1 LDRRVLAAAALGL
14 AALMA
19 ACGKDSPK
27 PTATSATTTVPAPTT
42 SLPPTKPSS
51 TTVAPSTT
59 AAARPTTTVAAS
71 SPEGFA
77 RTLFDA
83 WKNGDRAAA
92 AKVAQPAAVDAIFA
106 RTWRAADGW
115 AFSEC
120 NGAAGSVICTWKQP
134 GGQQLLMRVQN
145 VTGGQPVTVLEVR
158 FQP

>member
-1 LDRRVLAAAALGL
+1 MAIAVLLP
-14 AALMA
+14 
-19 ACGKDSPK
+19 ACGKDHGK
-27 PTATSATTTVPAPTT
+27 PTAAATSTTATIPTTLAASTTSPAP
-42 SLPPTKPSS
+42 

-59 AAARPTTTVAAS
+59 VTARATTTTPAAS
-71 SPEGFA
+71 PEAFA
-77 RTLFDA
+77 KTLYEA

-92 AKVAQPAAVDAIFA
+92 AKVAQPAAVDTLFA
-106 RTWRAADGW
+106 RPWRAADGW

-145 VTGGQPVTVLEVR
+145 VTGGLPVTVLEVR